1 MIKKPLKLT
10 KNALM
15 LIGVII
21 LILIVFIVLK
31 FGTGDIKKE
40 PEDVNKETLSSLVL
54 ENQVL
59 KVELL
64 DFISSKNYDEK
75 YQEVSMYIKEKRCK

>member
-40 PEDVNKETLSSLVL
+40 LEDVNKETLSSLVL

-75 YQEVSMYIKEKRCK
+75 YQ

>member
-31 FGTGDIKKE
+31 FVTGDIKKE
-40 PEDVNKETLSSLVL
+40 PEYVNK
-54 ENQVL
+54 
-59 KVELL
+59 
-64 DFISSKNYDEK
+64 
-75 YQEVSMYIKEKRCK
+75 

>member
-40 PEDVNKETLSSLVL
+40 PEDVNKL
-54 ENQVL
+54 
-59 KVELL
+59 
-64 DFISSKNYDEK
+64 
-75 YQEVSMYIKEKRCK
+75 